1 MNNLLRDLIEIGD
14 VIMFINDV
22 MVGIEMENG
31 HNDIVEKI
39 LRRIVENDL
48 FVNQKNMCK
57 RLERLGF

>member
-1 MNNLLRDLIEIGD
+1 MLRDLIETGD

-22 MVGIEMENG
+22 MVGIETENG
-31 HNDIVEKI
+31 HNDIVEKV
-39 LRRIVENDL
+39 LRRIAENDL

>member
-14 VIMFINDV
+14 VIMFINNV